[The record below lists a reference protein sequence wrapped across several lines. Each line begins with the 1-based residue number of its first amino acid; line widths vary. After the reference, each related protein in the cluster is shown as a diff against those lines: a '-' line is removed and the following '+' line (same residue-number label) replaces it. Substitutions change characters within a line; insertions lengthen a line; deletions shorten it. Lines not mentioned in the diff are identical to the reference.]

1 MQNCNQA
8 YSVCFT
14 GKALSGPRCS
24 LCASAEHAVRDCPFY
39 IERTLEAVM
48 TVCAPRAGG
57 VGGGGGGGGAELEQH
72 TDGSVLE
79 V

>member
-39 IERTLEAVM
+39 IERTLEQARRLV
-48 TVCAPRAGG
+48 ARWGG
-57 VGGGGGGGGAELEQH
+57 SGKNEGG
-72 TDGSVLE
+72 TN
-79 V
+79 